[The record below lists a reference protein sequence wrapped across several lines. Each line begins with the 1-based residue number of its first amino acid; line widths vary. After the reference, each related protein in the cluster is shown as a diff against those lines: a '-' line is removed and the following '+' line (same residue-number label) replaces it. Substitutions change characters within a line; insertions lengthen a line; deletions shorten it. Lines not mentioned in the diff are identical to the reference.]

1 MSRRRPSLPAIQ
13 RGLLRF
19 ALAFVAVFIAAGYL
33 SSIAHMAFVAHA
45 ACAAHGKLVHVQLG
59 AAVDP
64 AHRDVDGDDP
74 ALASD
79 VRSSSLPGEA
89 PRSLRRDRSS
99 VHEGDSIASD
109 EHDHCVVGT
118 ARPGE
123 NVVARAALFVVI
135 DEEPPPPVAPEAPHP
150 SCERAEP
157 PPQIALLHL
166 SPKISPPV

>member
-1 MSRRRPSLPAIQ
+1 MSRRRPSLPAFQ

-19 ALAFVAVFIAAGYL
+19 ALAFVAIFITAGYL
-33 SSIAHMAFVAHA
+33 ASIAHMTFVAHA
-45 ACAAHGKLVHVQLG
+45 ACAEHGELVHVRLG
-59 AAVDP
+59 APADP
-64 AHRDVDGDDP
+64 AHRHADDLSGD
-74 ALASD
+74 A
-79 VRSSSLPGEA
+79 SSSPRPGEA
-89 PRSLRRDRSS
+89 TRSVRRDRSTVS
-99 VHEGDSIASD
+99 EGESIASD

-118 ARPGE
+118 ARPGD

-135 DEEPPPPVAPEAPHP
+135 DEEPPAPVAPEAPHP